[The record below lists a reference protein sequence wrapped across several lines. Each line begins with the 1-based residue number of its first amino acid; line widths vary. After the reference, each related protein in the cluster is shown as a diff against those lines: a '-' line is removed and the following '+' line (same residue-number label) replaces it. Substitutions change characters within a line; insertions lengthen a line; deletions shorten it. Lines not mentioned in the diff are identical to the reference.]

1 MKIQKTA
8 GVEQCFA
15 GWVSNLDG
23 CSTHDGATAW
33 RPRYQARATAVLVC
47 NGGSG
52 PLPFWLSWL
61 WHTKDGKLMVK
72 LSGQRS
78 LQETARAR
86 HDAFGASSLLQISK
100 SQCRPERPGRSGC
113 GGVIRQS
120 KGPESHA
127 DRNAHNRPKPGIKFY
142 IHVSDRFV
150 PFWAKLRGLHVWL
163 AMTPVACQ
171 QLHFLEVIFPRS
183 SSF

>member
-1 MKIQKTA
+1 MDIENTKRSQVKIQKTA
-8 GVEQCFA
+8 GVEQCFP

-23 CSTHDGATAW
+23 RSTHDGATAR
-33 RPRYQARATAVLVC
+33 RPRYQARATAVLVGMEVVARC
-47 NGGSG
+47 
-52 PLPFWLSWL
+52 LYWLSWL

-72 LSGQRS
+72 LSGKDP

-86 HDAFGASSLLQISK
+86 HDAFGASSFLQISK

-113 GGVIRQS
+113 GGAIRQS

-127 DRNAHNRPKPGIKFY
+127 DRNAHNRPEPGIKFY

-150 PFWAKLRGLHVWL
+150 PFWAKLRGLHGYGL
-163 AMTPVACQ
+163 P
-171 QLHFLEVIFPRS
+171 
-183 SSF
+183 